1 VSRRTLRFV
10 RRRAP
15 GGREEDPLSGVA
27 NLFDVSLAF
36 IVALS
41 MALFSLFGAR
51 DLYSERTSWTLTRTG
66 ADGHLEVI
74 RKKGRQIEVQ
84 KVSERELAGEGDRLG
99 VAYRLADGRVI
110 YVPEG
115 NTK

>member
-1 VSRRTLRFV
+1 VSPRSFRFV
-10 RRRAP
+10 RRRAA

-41 MALFSLFGAR
+41 LAVFSLTRSGA
-51 DLYSERTSWTLTRTG
+51 E
-66 ADGHLEVI
+66 GHLEVI

-99 VAYRLADGRVI
+99 IAYRLADGRVI

-115 NTK
+115 SAK